1 MLGYFESVFFLLLS
15 FVCGLNILCVDTLS
29 QNPGDLNIHTIPKS
43 DKQAI
48 GGRSI
53 AKTPWRINQN
63 EKRILID
70 GLITPGYDPTGHA
83 KECQDNLLIDQGFN
97 NTDMQIVIL
106 ADGHGKQGAV
116 AAML

>member
-1 MLGYFESVFFLLLS
+1 MALS
-15 FVCGLNILCVDTLS
+15 NVRTLS
-29 QNPGDLNIHTIPKS
+29 VSLSLSLSRPLQSHSAKPGELTVESIAKT
-43 DKQAI
+43 DKEAI
-48 GGRSI
+48 SGRSI

-63 EKRILID
+63 ERRILID

-97 NTDMQIVIL
+97 NTSCQLIIL